1 MTLIH
6 FRHWKT
12 LEHLLRGQSLTVKL
26 FKKNSKRQSHRLNTK
41 SKMKL
46 FSILGLYSTV
56 NSQSFEPNPNWSDGQ
71 CPDLPAP
78 ENFDT
83 DGFFGEWQM

>member
-1 MTLIH
+1 
-6 FRHWKT
+6 
-12 LEHLLRGQSLTVKL
+12 
-26 FKKNSKRQSHRLNTK
+26 
-41 SKMKL
+41 MKL

>member
-1 MTLIH
+1 
-6 FRHWKT
+6 
-12 LEHLLRGQSLTVKL
+12 
-26 FKKNSKRQSHRLNTK
+26 
-41 SKMKL
+41 MKL

-71 CPDLPAP
+71 CPELPAP

-83 DGFFGEWQM
+83 DAFFGEWQM